1 MERMSALDAGFFFM
15 ERDNVPM
22 HVGSVGVF
30 EGPPPRYGDLVRLL
44 VSKLPQV
51 PRYRQRVHTVPLHL
65 GRPAW
70 VDDGHFEVLYHV
82 RHTAVPAPGGAEQLR
97 NLAGRVFAGRLD
109 LGKPL
114 WEMWLVEGLHEGRWA
129 LISKVHHCMI
139 DGVAGWDLAAAL
151 MDITPATVAPRIT
164 PWTPQP
170 PPATAWLMA
179 EGLRDTLAAPLQQ
192 LARVPGLARSLPGR
206 QEALDFARGLPA
218 TVRRMALPAA
228 RSLNG
233 PSGPHRR
240 WEWTQASLSEVKR
253 VRQAFG
259 GTVNDVVLAA
269 VTRGFRDLLGHRGE
283 LADGQVV
290 RSLVPVSVRAEHE
303 RGILNNRVSAVLVNL
318 PVAEP
323 DPLRRLTRLREQMND
338 LKSTRQAVG
347 AQALT
352 ELAGFAAPTLLALG
366 SRLSFRF
373 PQPVMQT
380 VTTNV
385 PGPQFPLYMLGRQL
399 TEIHPY
405 VPIASNIRISVGIL
419 SYLGQ
424 LNFGIN
430 ADFDTV
436 PDITVLT
443 AGIRAGFA
451 ELTALAAAPRAP
463 AAQ

>member
-15 ERDNVPM
+15 EHDNVPM

-30 EGPPPRYGDLVRLL
+30 EGPVPAYGDVVRLL

-51 PRYRQRVHTVPLHL
+51 LRYRQKVRTVPLHL

-70 VDDGHFEVLYHV
+70 IDDEHFEVLYHV

-109 LGKPL
+109 LAKPL
-114 WEMWLVEGLHEGRWA
+114 WEMWLVEGLQGGRWA

-151 MDITPATVAPRIT
+151 LDLTPDAVHPEAGPWVPEHPPSTV
-164 PWTPQP
+164 W
-170 PPATAWLMA
+170 MA
-179 EGLRDTLAAPLQQ
+179 ADGLRDALAAPLEQ
-192 LARVPGLARSLPGR
+192 LARVPALARILPTL
-206 QEALDFARGLPA
+206 QEAFDFARGLPG
-218 TVRRMALPAA
+218 TMRRLASPAA
-228 RSLNG
+228 SSLNG

-240 WEWTQASLSEVKR
+240 WEWTQASLDEVKL
-253 VRQAFG
+253 VRKAFG

-269 VTRGFRDLLGHRGE
+269 VTRGFRDLLAERGE
-283 LADGQVV
+283 LSDTAVV
-290 RSLVPVSVRAEHE
+290 RSLVPVSVRGEHE
-303 RGILNNRVSAVLVNL
+303 RGVLNNRVSAVLVNL
-318 PVAEP
+318 PVGEP
-323 DPLRRLTRLREQMND
+323 DPRCRLMMLREQMDD
-338 LKSTRQAVG
+338 LKSSRQAVG
-347 AQALT
+347 AQTLT
-352 ELAGFAAPTLLALG
+352 GLAGFAAPTLLALG
-366 SRLSFRF
+366 SRLTFRF
-373 PQPVMQT
+373 PQPLMQT

-436 PDITVLT
+436 PDISVLT
-443 AGIRAGFA
+443 KGIRDGFD
-451 ELTALAAAPRAP
+451 ELAALAESAT
-463 AAQ
+463 